1 MPPRAIHPEDKLR
14 KRESILDAAQYLWVT
29 QTDRLSS
36 MDALAQTTG
45 VAKGTLYLYFR
56 SKEEVLL
63 ALHERDMEQFFG
75 RMVARAQQTEPMQA
89 EDLAQVVIDSINS
102 SPTFLPLSSVCMG
115 LMERH
120 IPQDI
125 AIAFKERIHERLNAA
140 LHAIQHHFP
149 SLTLLNMLQAY
160 ALILGLWQLLQ
171 QSSLHQDLKLPN
183 ACCGY
188 LINEENFLQV
198 LNDSLL
204 TLFKGLLIQRFIST
218 TGVC

>member
-89 EDLAQVVIDSINS
+89 EDLAQLVIDSINS

-120 IPQDI
+120 IPPDI
-125 AIAFKERIHERLNAA
+125 AIACKERIHERLNAA
-140 LHAIQHHFP
+140 LHAVQHHFP

-183 ACCGY
+183 TCCGY

-204 TLFKGLLIQRFIST
+204 TLFKGLLVPQEF
-218 TGVC
+218 VE

>member
-14 KRESILDAAQYLWVT
+14 KRESILDAAQHLWVT
-29 QTDRLSS
+29 QTNRLSS
-36 MDALAQTTG
+36 MDALAQASG

-75 RMVARAQQTEPMQA
+75 RILARAYQAEPMQA
-89 EDLAQVVIDSINS
+89 EDLAQLVIDSVNR

-120 IPQDI
+120 IPPDT
-125 AIAFKERIHERLNAA
+125 ALAFKERICERLNMTV
-140 LHAIQHHFP
+140 QVVQTHFP
-149 SLTLLNMLQAY
+149 SLTLLNMMQAY
-160 ALILGLWQLLQ
+160 ALMLGLWQLLQ
-171 QSSLHQDLKLPN
+171 QSSLHQSLNLPN
-183 ACCGY
+183 SCCGAA
-188 LINEENFLQV
+188 INEDNFLEV

-204 TLFKGLLIQRFIST
+204 MLFKGLPAPQEFKP
-218 TGVC
+218 

>member
-1 MPPRAIHPEDKLR
+1 MPARAIHPEDKLR

-29 QTDRLSS
+29 QTNRLSS
-36 MDALAQTTG
+36 MDALAQTSG

-63 ALHERDMEQFFG
+63 ALHERDMAQFFE
-75 RMVARAQQTEPMQA
+75 RMMARAQQAEPMQA
-89 EDLAQVVIDSINS
+89 EDLAKLVIDAINS

-120 IPQDI
+120 IPQET
-125 AIAFKERIHERLNAA
+125 AIAFKEGIHQRLNAA
-140 LHAIQHHFP
+140 LQAVNHHFP
-149 SLTLLNMLQAY
+149 TLTLLNMLQAY

-171 QSSLHQDLKLPN
+171 QNSLDQDLKLPSTY
-183 ACCGY
+183 CGY

-198 LNDSLL
+198 LHDSLL
-204 TLFKGLLIQRFIST
+204 TLFKGLLVSPEFT
-218 TGVC
+218 E